1 MDPAFSKHA
10 GSAPPFRVTLSP
22 GRDMEGTS
30 YESRFFIYEGGD
42 DDLASRIAMVLWLFE
57 DELGRAAL
65 EALQKDEIVLYT
77 REGVKIEHC
86 SYLRPNDELLVS
98 VRAAAV
104 KKISQRASQ
113 RTSLREESAGAS
125 TDDDE
130 RAAELLPAQ
139 GGVGAPRVVT
149 CSFFVNN
156 MKKVDAIEGTVE
168 LDFQLY
174 AQWVDPAL
182 AGVPVEERPPYR
194 EEDRRADDNRPLCW
208 NPKLEVNN
216 DVNLETLWSVF
227 PPAYQGVEEGRVVWG
242 ARYRGAI
249 SNDMDLHQARA
260 PPPPAAAHAPRPP
273 PPPPSPPPP
282 PPPPPPPLHLHRPPQ
297 FRRLGRHPDPRR
309 PEGVHRP
316 GRRPRDRRQEARHR
330 GRERRPH
337 QVVQPRGVGARQP
350 VGADR
355 AERADGLGQLLLER
369 RLLRVRNRTRLGPT
383 HTARRAAA
391 PPSLLAALARRRY
404 VHRKAAYYF
413 WKIMLIIL
421 LLVCISEFTFFMDAE
436 GDFPDRLNTS
446 ITLILASVAF
456 LYVASESLPK
466 IILTLLDR

>member
-113 RTSLREESAGAS
+113 RTSMREESAGAS

-227 PPAYQGVEEGRVVWG
+227 PPAYQGVDEGRVVWG

-249 SNDMDLHQARA
+249 SNDMDLHQVRAVAR
-260 PPPPAAAHAPRPP
+260 
-273 PPPPSPPPP
+273 
-282 PPPPPPPLHLHRPPQ
+282 
-297 FRRLGRHPDPRR
+297 
-309 PEGVHRP
+309 
-316 GRRPRDRRQEARHR
+316 
-330 GRERRPH
+330 
-337 QVVQPRGVGARQP
+337 
-350 VGADR
+350 
-355 AERADGLGQLLLER
+355 
-369 RLLRVRNRTRLGPT
+369 RTRATSTITTSTPT
-383 HTARRAAA
+383 T
-391 PPSLLAALARRRY
+391 
-404 VHRKAAYYF
+404 
-413 WKIMLIIL
+413 
-421 LLVCISEFTFFMDAE
+421 FTF
-436 GDFPDRLNTS
+436 TS
-446 ITLILASVAF
+446 SNSTSTASPISALV
-456 LYVASESLPK
+456 SSRS
-466 IILTLLDR
+466 TRTTS

>member
-149 CSFFVNN
+149 CSSSS
-156 MKKVDAIEGTVE
+156 T
-168 LDFQLY
+168 
-174 AQWVDPAL
+174 
-182 AGVPVEERPPYR
+182 
-194 EEDRRADDNRPLCW
+194 
-208 NPKLEVNN
+208 
-216 DVNLETLWSVF
+216 T
-227 PPAYQGVEEGRVVWG
+227 
-242 ARYRGAI
+242 
-249 SNDMDLHQARA
+249 
-260 PPPPAAAHAPRPP
+260 
-273 PPPPSPPPP
+273 
-282 PPPPPPPLHLHRPPQ
+282 
-297 FRRLGRHPDPRR
+297 
-309 PEGVHRP
+309 
-316 GRRPRDRRQEARHR
+316 
-330 GRERRPH
+330 
-337 QVVQPRGVGARQP
+337 
-350 VGADR
+350 
-355 AERADGLGQLLLER
+355 
-369 RLLRVRNRTRLGPT
+369 
-383 HTARRAAA
+383 
-391 PPSLLAALARRRY
+391 
-404 VHRKAAYYF
+404 
-413 WKIMLIIL
+413 
-421 LLVCISEFTFFMDAE
+421 
-436 GDFPDRLNTS
+436 
-446 ITLILASVAF
+446 
-456 LYVASESLPK
+456 
-466 IILTLLDR
+466 

>member
-227 PPAYQGVEEGRVVWG
+227 PPAYQGVDEGRVVWG

-260 PPPPAAAHAPRPP
+260 LAAARRRTRHVHRHHHLRLY
-273 PPPPSPPPP
+273 
-282 PPPPPPPLHLHRPPQ
+282 LHLHR
-297 FRRLGRHPDPRR
+297 LH
-309 PEGVHRP
+309 H
-316 GRRPRDRRQEARHR
+316 H
-330 GRERRPH
+330 
-337 QVVQPRGVGARQP
+337 
-350 VGADR
+350 
-355 AERADGLGQLLLER
+355 LLPA
-369 RLLRVRNRTRLGPT
+369 LLSSRSTRT
-383 HTARRAAA
+383 
-391 PPSLLAALARRRY
+391 
-404 VHRKAAYYF
+404 
-413 WKIMLIIL
+413 
-421 LLVCISEFTFFMDAE
+421 
-436 GDFPDRLNTS
+436 TS
-446 ITLILASVAF
+446 
-456 LYVASESLPK
+456 
-466 IILTLLDR
+466 